1 MCDAVGVSRLRLYLP
16 SWCKS
21 LVNQYFSVRV
31 LPPAPCVAGT
41 PAMPLMAGDGA
52 PGAAR
57 DCLCI
62 RDFSNWHIPTSFSLK
77 NSHPTR
83 HSRHGPGNPSASPD
97 TTTWFSTHCKTGR
110 FDLPNHLFYNPKRA
124 VLPTGMGRSARRHG
138 LGGHTRRPPQNIVPT
153 RTLPFN
159 SL

>member
-1 MCDAVGVSRLRLYLP
+1 MPPTVALKDTMRNCSSVIWQNGLYAKKKHRNICLFIGL
-16 SWCKS
+16 CLS
-21 LVNQYFSVRV
+21 LHRKYS
-31 LPPAPCVAGT
+31 
-41 PAMPLMAGDGA
+41 
-52 PGAAR
+52 
-57 DCLCI
+57 LCI
-62 RDFSNWHIPTSFSLK
+62 RDFANWHISTSFSLQ
-77 NSHPTR
+77 NPYPTR
-83 HSRHGPGNPSASPD
+83 HSRHGLGNPSASPD

-159 SL
+159 CL

>member
-62 RDFSNWHIPTSFSLK
+62 RD
-77 NSHPTR
+77 
-83 HSRHGPGNPSASPD
+83 
-97 TTTWFSTHCKTGR
+97 
-110 FDLPNHLFYNPKRA
+110 
-124 VLPTGMGRSARRHG
+124 
-138 LGGHTRRPPQNIVPT
+138 GHFQAYEPLRIVT
-153 RTLPFN
+153 VFLIN
-159 SL
+159 NLSYEKKVY